1 MDTTWEMKKVTLAD
15 TWALAWTGALAF
27 ADESK
32 KPYLKFRAALSYPR
46 HFAYILPAALEGS
59 LWHSNRRVMV
69 GISGTGEP
77 RNGYSQWILAGML
90 GILMG
95 PLGIDLRFLIAVF
108 VILFVALVRG
118 RPLRRFRAWSAIRA
132 WKKELHPE
140 QVYEI
145 VYLAKHP
152 DEPIGDGFR
161 FAKAAISK
169 LVPPGSPICT
179 IARSE
184 NHVDFYRL
192 SKFRQLPYRGK
203 QTAGMAAVAPA

>member
-1 MDTTWEMKKVTLAD
+1 MAD
-15 TWALAWTGALAF
+15 AWALAWTGSLAF

-59 LWHSNRRVMV
+59 LWHSSRRVMV

-77 RNGYSQWILAGML
+77 RSGYSQWIMAGML
-90 GILMG
+90 GMLMG
-95 PLGIDLRFLIAVF
+95 PLGIDIRFLIAVF

-152 DEPIGDGFR
+152 EEPLFEGFR
-161 FAKAAISK
+161 FARTALTE
-169 LVPPGSPICT
+169 LVPAGSRVCT

-184 NHVDFYRL
+184 NHVRAYEAQGFHRL
-192 SKFRQLPYRGK
+192 SYKCK
-203 QTAGMAAVAPA
+203 ATAGMTGVSPA